1 MSIGSKIRQVRTIK
15 NIKQEDLARHLNMG
29 QSTLS
34 KIESDSTPISAEDLL
49 KIADYT
55 QTPLTQFLPDGLS
68 INVQNNHDNANGVYI
83 SQTDKTDLL
92 LKRLADLEE
101 WIKDLK
107 AHNIE
112 LKEKITRRDNKI
124 ENLKTLL
131 EAKVYK

>member
-29 QSTLS
+29 QSALS

-55 QTPLTQFLPDGLS
+55 QTPLSQLIPDSVTISL
-68 INVQNNHDNANGVYI
+68 QNNHDNANGVYI
-83 SQTDKTDLL
+83 SQSDKNELL
-92 LKRLADLEE
+92 LKRLADLIE

-107 AHNIE
+107 AHNTE
-112 LKEKITRRDNKI
+112 LKEKITRRDTKI
-124 ENLKTLL
+124 ENLKALL
-131 EAKVYK
+131 LAKNA